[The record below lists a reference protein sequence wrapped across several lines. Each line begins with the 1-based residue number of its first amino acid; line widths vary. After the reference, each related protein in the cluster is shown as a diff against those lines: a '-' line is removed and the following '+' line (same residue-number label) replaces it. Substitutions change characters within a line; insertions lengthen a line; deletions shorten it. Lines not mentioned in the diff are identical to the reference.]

1 MQQTLEKIGKQVFY
15 KRLQQKMTQEELCQG
30 ICSVSYLSKIE
41 NGKIEAS
48 EEILQL
54 LCTRLEIAVTD
65 LRDVEEDVKGKLDE
79 WLNAL
84 IRLDKAQ
91 IERIRKELEED
102 MQSVQDFEIIN
113 YYKLL
118 NIRYLLMKRELPAIA
133 EELEKLKKAY
143 KKFSPFQKLLY
154 TYSKGLLCCLQ
165 YKWKK
170 GLEDLLETEI
180 MAKELGYHETG
191 IYYNIALTYSH
202 LEIQHLTLHFAN
214 IALEAFRSEYKFRNV
229 INCQILIALSYAEQ
243 GQYEEALTMYEN
255 ILREAEAFADKDV
268 LMSITLSNMGNIYY
282 KKKKYQQAKEHYLES
297 LQLQKQVDLN
307 YIDTVY
313 EMALSCIKL
322 EQFEEAKEWINKGVT
337 AAKREERFNTKLYL
351 ILMLQYKYFGEAKE
365 YKEFLELEAIPFYKS
380 AGNKIELK
388 KVYIELAE
396 YFAQSLKFE
405 QSNQYYKLVIEML
418 ENHKEDGK

>member
-118 NIRYLLMKRELPAIA
+118 NIRYLLMKRELSAIA

-170 GLEDLLETEI
+170 D
-180 MAKELGYHETG
+180 
-191 IYYNIALTYSH
+191 
-202 LEIQHLTLHFAN
+202 
-214 IALEAFRSEYKFRNV
+214 
-229 INCQILIALSYAEQ
+229 
-243 GQYEEALTMYEN
+243 
-255 ILREAEAFADKDV
+255 
-268 LMSITLSNMGNIYY
+268 
-282 KKKKYQQAKEHYLES
+282 
-297 LQLQKQVDLN
+297 
-307 YIDTVY
+307 
-313 EMALSCIKL
+313 
-322 EQFEEAKEWINKGVT
+322 
-337 AAKREERFNTKLYL
+337 
-351 ILMLQYKYFGEAKE
+351 
-365 YKEFLELEAIPFYKS
+365 
-380 AGNKIELK
+380 
-388 KVYIELAE
+388 
-396 YFAQSLKFE
+396 
-405 QSNQYYKLVIEML
+405 
-418 ENHKEDGK
+418 

>member
-91 IERIRKELEED
+91 IERIRNELEED